1 MILLDSD
8 CIIDFLRAKEKAVEI
23 ISKNKDNITT
33 TEINKFEVFLGAYLK
48 KNNAENEL
56 KNTEW
61 FFNNLSVL
69 PFDAGC
75 GQISAKVLANLM
87 LVGDQINQNDC
98 LIASVMIKNGIDS
111 IISNNRKDFSR
122 IKGINVISY

>member
-8 CIIDFLRAKEKAVEI
+8 CIIDFLRAKEKAIEI

-75 GQISAKVLANLM
+75 GKISAKVLANLM

-111 IISNNRKDFSR
+111 IISNNKKDFSR